1 MVMKR
6 TDTDKKLEALGFK
19 LVVFKQADH
28 IVEYINDSTGMEVR
42 YNLMSQS
49 VRLKKHLLGQDDA
62 FESDKVLLDLI
73 NVKML
78 ELLQG
83 GK

>member
-1 MVMKR
+1 MVMRR
-6 TDTDKKLEALGFK
+6 TETDKQLEALGFK
-19 LVVFKQADH
+19 LVVFKQSDY
-28 IVEYINDSTGMEVR
+28 IVEYINESTGMEVR
-42 YNLMSQS
+42 YNLLSQS
-49 VRLKKHLLGQDDA
+49 VRLKKHFLGQDDA